1 MKRTTRVG
9 AICALGGLLAAC
21 GGGGGGDSGNNGPAP
36 GQPPA
41 GTTTYTPGTPVVG
54 ATDVFKITSADDS
67 NNVIVV
73 GYTQQVQ
80 SVSGT
85 HSYVL
90 TQVDPSNDT
99 PVVNGVDYHFNATTL
114 NFDDG
119 REASLS
125 DTNESGAVQNCTFTN
140 QSGGHPS
147 PWWVGQTFTLAT
159 QESCTPGDA
168 FTLTENGTVAALEQV
183 TVPAGTF
190 SALRLQTT
198 ETWTEN
204 GQTVTE
210 QITHWVDPARYLFT
224 IKTSI
229 VFTRTGNVPAHYVAS
244 RTTELQSRSGG

>member
-1 MKRTTRVG
+1 M
-9 AICALGGLLAAC
+9 
-21 GGGGGGDSGNNGPAP
+21 
-36 GQPPA
+36 
-41 GTTTYTPGTPVVG
+41 
-54 ATDVFKITSADDS
+54 FKVTSIDDS
-67 NNVIVV
+67 NNTIVV

-80 SVSGT
+80 SVSGA

-90 TQVDPSNDT
+90 TQADPSNDT
-99 PVVNGVDYHFNATTL
+99 PIVDGVDYHFNASTL

-125 DTNESGAVQNCTFTN
+125 DANESGAVQNSTFTA

-159 QESCTPGDA
+159 QESCTPGDT
-168 FTLTENGTVAALEQV
+168 FVLTQTGTVAALEQV
-183 TVPAGTF
+183 TVAAGTF

-198 ETWTEN
+198 ESYTEN
-204 GQTVTE
+204 GQNVTE
-210 QITHWVDPARYLFT
+210 QVTHWVDPARYFFT

-229 VFTRTGNVPAHYVAS
+229 VFTRTGNVPAHYVTS